1 MSRAFQTAALALL
14 LQSAAPAQL
23 PVGERLELPELEGY
37 SQIEAKS
44 PRDLVGR
51 AVLIEFFAFW

>member
-1 MSRAFQTAALALL
+1 MIRSLQSTLLALVL
-14 LQSAAPAQL
+14 PSAAVAQL

-44 PRDLVGR
+44 SRDLVGR
-51 AVLIEFFAFW
+51 AVLYEFFAFW